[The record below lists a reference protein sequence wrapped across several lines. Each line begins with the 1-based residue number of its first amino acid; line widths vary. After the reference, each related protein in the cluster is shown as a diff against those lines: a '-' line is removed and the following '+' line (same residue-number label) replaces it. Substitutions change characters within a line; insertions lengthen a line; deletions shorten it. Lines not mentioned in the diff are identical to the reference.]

1 VENDFE
7 HTLAERSD
15 GVNGE
20 VYIGPLAGHEAEE
33 ARKEMDNPDDYKVV
47 KMKESG
53 GSLTALPIIET
64 LLGDVSA
71 YIPTNVISITDG
83 QIYLESNLFYAG
95 IRPAVNV
102 GLSVSRVGGDAQAR
116 AMRQVAGGLRLNMA
130 AFRDV
135 AAFAQFGS
143 DLDKATQAQLTRGQ
157 RLQEILKQPQYQP
170 VSLADQVISIFAGTR
185 GFTDKIPLDRMTEWE
200 TAMLRNMET
209 SHPEIGKSIA
219 EEKRISDGMQ
229 AQLEEALKAF
239 NVTWS

>member
-1 VENDFE
+1 
-7 HTLAERSD
+7 
-15 GVNGE
+15 
-20 VYIGPLAGHEAEE
+20 
-33 ARKEMDNPDDYKVV
+33 
-47 KMKESG
+47 
-53 GSLTALPIIET
+53 
-64 LLGDVSA
+64 
-71 YIPTNVISITDG
+71 
-83 QIYLESNLFYAG
+83 
-95 IRPAVNV
+95 
-102 GLSVSRVGGDAQAR
+102 
-116 AMRQVAGGLRLNMA
+116 MA